1 MRGFRLLL
9 LVVLV
14 GLLCGFEG
22 PALKKDRFY
31 YEKKGEIVWE
41 VPMQEKKVAL
51 TFDDGPYPRSTGPIL
66 DLLKNHE
73 AKATFFVVGNR
84 IQRFPELILREAR
97 EGHEIAN
104 HTHNHIYFNRHTDS
118 AKLQEEII
126 QVEEHLLALH
136 IEKPQLFRP
145 PGGYYNDAMVRKVRS
160 LGYTTIL
167 WSWHQDTKDWRKP
180 GVQAI
185 VDRVMNHVRN
195 GDIILFHDY
204 VPGSMET
211 VEALKQILPALK
223 KQGYECVTVSE
234 LLHSRKSLPILTR
247 N

>member
-1 MRGFRLLL
+1 MRRAM
-9 LVVLV
+9 VVLLIISAV
-14 GLLCGFEG
+14 FLNGFDG
-22 PALKKDRFY
+22 PSLKKDRFY

-51 TFDDGPYPRSTGPIL
+51 TFDDGPYPPSTEPIL
-66 DLLKNHE
+66 DLLKSHG

-84 IQRFPELILREAR
+84 IRRYPELILREQR

-104 HTHNHIYFNRHTDS
+104 HTYNHKYFNRHSDS
-118 AKLQEEII
+118 TMLQDEIVKTEAHLQEMD
-126 QVEEHLLALH
+126 
-136 IEKPQLFRP
+136 IEKPKLFRP
-145 PGGYYNDAMVRKVRS
+145 PGGYYNEAMVRKVRS
-160 LGYTTIL
+160 LGYTTVL

-211 VEALKQILPALK
+211 VEALKLILPALNE
-223 KQGYECVTVSE
+223 QGYQCVTVTE
-234 LLHSRKSLPILTR
+234 LLHSRNSLPIDTTE
-247 N
+247 